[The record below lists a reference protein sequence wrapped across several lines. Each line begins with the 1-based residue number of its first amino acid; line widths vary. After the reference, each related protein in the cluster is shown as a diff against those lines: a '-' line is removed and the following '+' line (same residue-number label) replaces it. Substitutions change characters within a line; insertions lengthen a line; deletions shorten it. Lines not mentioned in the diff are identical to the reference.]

1 MCPLSCI
8 CCVSS
13 YSIRHFWLPSSKGV
27 AWTSRCSIKYR
38 GIRSVGQISSNLIC
52 KDFLAI
58 HTICIGYSILILCPL
73 SCICCVS
80 SYSIRHFW
88 LPSSKGVAWTSRCSI
103 KYRGIRSVGQI
114 SSNLICKD
122 FLTIYTIR
130 VSHSIGRRCC
140 RKRKDRVTLVQVSIQ
155 SILNRQSNTTL
166 SSVVCLVR
174 PALCVSRKRCDR
186 NLRFDVLR
194 RIFPGSILTLV
205 ARFQRRRVVDSSEIR
220 GLRLVNTFL
229 VNVDVTIGY
238 SLCTVTFVLHRI
250 RRIQVDR
257 QSRAAVNVVNGPS
270 AAILPDFIPATLS
283 VDKGSLDA
291 LQHISTGNTK
301 LHIGRVDIIVGVR
314 DFNAPSACVK
324 GQLSLCFCGFSC
336 GKTRKEAFPFSR
348 SHILSIQVDFDKNI
362 VFFHRIFAPNVRD
375 VKFDGLLLAVY
386 FICKRC
392 CSIGFEPRTAARKR
406 RGIYCNGIGNGIGR
420 GPIRVL
426 CSLTLCRVPS
436 ETIVG
441 WCHACEPRHITKHN
455 ILSHGVCDRTSGGA
469 GNVTGNLL

>member
-8 CCVSS
+8 CRVSS
-13 YSIRHFWLPSSKGV
+13 YSIRHF
-27 AWTSRCSIKYR
+27 R
-38 GIRSVGQISSNLIC
+38 
-52 KDFLAI
+52 
-58 HTICIGYSILILCPL
+58 
-73 SCICCVS
+73 
-80 SYSIRHFW
+80 

-257 QSRAAVNVVNGPS
+257 QSCIAVNVVNGPS
-270 AAILPDFIPATLS
+270 AAILADFIPATLS

-301 LHIGRVDIIVGVR
+301 LHICRVDILVGVWDNDMVVLIFWITHTFR
-314 DFNAPSACVK
+314 SSS
-324 GQLSLCFCGFSC
+324 G
-336 GKTRKEAFPFSR
+336 GKIAQIALPVLGNIR
-348 SHILSIQVDFDKNI
+348 IIQEYLNVNL
-362 VFFHRIFAPNVRD
+362 VGTHRIFAPNVRD
-375 VKFDGLLLAVY
+375 VKIDGMFLSVY
-386 FICKRC
+386 
-392 CSIGFEPRTAARKR
+392 SISKGCNLISRIPTFLKIR
-406 RGIYCNGIGNGIGR
+406 IVSVYCNGIGNGIGR
-420 GPIRVL
+420 GPILVR
-426 CSLTLCRVPS
+426 CFLTLRRVPS
-436 ETIVG
+436 EIIFG
-441 WCHACEPRHITKHN
+441 FLHACEPRHITKHN
-455 ILSHGVCDRTSGGA
+455 IVSHGVCDRTSGGA

>member
-1 MCPLSCI
+1 M
-8 CCVSS
+8 
-13 YSIRHFWLPSSKGV
+13 
-27 AWTSRCSIKYR
+27 
-38 GIRSVGQISSNLIC
+38 
-52 KDFLAI
+52 
-58 HTICIGYSILILCPL
+58 
-73 SCICCVS
+73 
-80 SYSIRHFW
+80 
-88 LPSSKGVAWTSRCSI
+88 
-103 KYRGIRSVGQI
+103 
-114 SSNLICKD
+114 
-122 FLTIYTIR
+122 
-130 VSHSIGRRCC
+130 
-140 RKRKDRVTLVQVSIQ
+140 
-155 SILNRQSNTTL
+155 
-166 SSVVCLVR
+166 
-174 PALCVSRKRCDR
+174 
-186 NLRFDVLR
+186 
-194 RIFPGSILTLV
+194 V

-257 QSRAAVNVVNGPS
+257 QSCIAVNVVNGPS
-270 AAILPDFIPATLS
+270 AAILADFIPATLS

-301 LHIGRVDIIVGVR
+301 LHICRVDILVGVWDNDMVVLIFWITHTFR
-314 DFNAPSACVK
+314 SSS
-324 GQLSLCFCGFSC
+324 G
-336 GKTRKEAFPFSR
+336 GKIAQIALPVLGNIR
-348 SHILSIQVDFDKNI
+348 IIQEYLNVNL
-362 VFFHRIFAPNVRD
+362 VGTHRIFAPNVRD

-441 WCHACEPRHITKHN
+441 WCHAFEPRHITKHN